1 MIDLQQKIVYL
12 ISCNQT
18 PSQHEYL
25 LQERHLRDRARIHRI
40 LTVDDILI
48 ILHESMVKWVQVNF
62 SMDNLKQ
69 TVMLIDDQILVD
81 LLLQLFLIR
90 IVSHLAEVLKHF
102 VKCWVS
108 ALDQVF

>member
-69 TVMLIDDQILVD
+69 TVMFIDDQILVD

-90 IVSHLAEVLKHF
+90 IVSHLAEVLEHF
-102 VKCWVS
+102 VKCWMS